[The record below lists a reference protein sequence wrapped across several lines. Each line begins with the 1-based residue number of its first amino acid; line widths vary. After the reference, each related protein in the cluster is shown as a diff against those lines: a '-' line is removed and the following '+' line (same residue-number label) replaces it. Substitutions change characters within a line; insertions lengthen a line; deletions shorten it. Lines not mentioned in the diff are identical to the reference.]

1 MRVEF
6 HPLAKSD
13 IRRIVEYYEN
23 VGGTELSDDFY
34 AELTTFIRKAATSP
48 EAYAIRVRDI
58 RRVNLER
65 FPFHFL
71 YRIVNDRVRI
81 LVVRHHRRRPSLG
94 TERR

>member
-13 IRRIVEYYEN
+13 IRRIVEYYEE
-23 VGGTELSDDFY
+23 VGGAELSDDFY
-34 AELTTFIRKAATSP
+34 AELTSFMRKAATTP
-48 EAYAIRVRDI
+48 EAYAIRERDL

-71 YRIVNDRVRI
+71 YRIIDDRVRI
-81 LVVRHHRRRPSLG
+81 LVVRHHSRRPSLG
-94 TERR
+94 LIRR